1 MQRNGLHQGIGCMAT
16 LPGAIIGFAG
26 LTDGIGPKGWRGF
39 AEVFGWAVACLL
51 TAVLAVFLLARA
63 SRAGTLAYMLSLAT
77 VAGMA
82 ALGYRLLEWL
92 GLDAPMSAKALF
104 TSSLQMLGAFG
115 TAICAILVA
124 SAVWKRV
131 TT

>member
-1 MQRNGLHQGIGCMAT
+1 MAA
-16 LPGAIIGFAG
+16 LPAAVIGFAG

-51 TAVLAVFLLARA
+51 TAIIAAFLLARA

-77 VAGMA
+77 VAGMG

-104 TSSLQMLGAFG
+104 TSSLQVLGAFG
-115 TAICAILVA
+115 AAICVILVA
-124 SAVWKRV
+124 NVFWERV